1 MSVDL
6 WCDTD
11 PVVICEGVSDEDRE
25 GFMDYIR
32 ENPNVLGLGVS
43 NGVVVSFER
52 KGLAAGMTLPY
63 RGRSRAANNEYA
75 RQLLRRAFAKYKQDR
90 RKESSNDS

>member
-32 ENPNVLGLGVS
+32 ENPDVLGLNVP

-52 KGLAAGMTLPY
+52 EGLVASMHLPF
-63 RGRSRAANNEYA
+63 RGRSKAASNEYA
-75 RQLLRRAFAKYKQDR
+75 RQLLRRAFTKYKQDR
-90 RKESSNDS
+90 RKE